1 MDGQWECSRHSTLC
15 NDAYFIYTSA
25 PVLCG
30 NSVYAVD
37 ANRNIHM
44 MDVISNEW
52 KMLKPWQNKNAN
64 IYWRMPNTML

>member
-1 MDGQWECSRHSTLC
+1 MDGKWECSLHSTLC
-15 NDAYFIYTSA
+15 NATRFQCTSA

-37 ANRNIHM
+37 DGRNIHM

-52 KMLKPWQNKNAN
+52 KMLKSG
-64 IYWRMPNTML
+64 